1 MLLLSSVLQPVVRC
15 TLAGPKRVSMS
26 SVVVACKMVVGG
38 TRRMITAS
46 SSSVAGS
53 LQVPTGAFSGL
64 YCRRYFASSS
74 SNNASSNIS
83 SNSVSEGDKIKVVA
97 ADKEPATTATTTK
110 PTKLTPEEVEAES
123 EKNLERLMKENFR
136 GDVDPNL
143 VLYKGES
150 EFLVRMLFGTATF
163 NLIYWTQYLVYA
175 AYNTDVL
182 MNGIPVAGELKWGY
196 LGLVGTSVMYFM
208 NIYMSRYTIRR
219 VYYPASGDA
228 NRIGFQMY
236 NMLGFPGRKIET
248 ELGNTKVWRVRSD
261 KDEHMIRIGGFGR
274 NLLLAEKA
282 DYGGSKDMLVDL
294 LNR

>member
-1 MLLLSSVLQPVVRC
+1 
-15 TLAGPKRVSMS
+15 
-26 SVVVACKMVVGG
+26 
-38 TRRMITAS
+38 MITTS
-46 SSSVAGS
+46 SLSFVGAFH
-53 LQVPTGAFSGL
+53 VPIGAFSGL
-64 YCRRYFASSS
+64 YSRRYFASSS
-74 SNNASSNIS
+74 SNS
-83 SNSVSEGDKIKVVA
+83 SNSVSESDKIKVVA
-97 ADKEPATTATTTK
+97 ADKEPATK

-123 EKNLERLMKENFR
+123 EKNLDRLMKENFR

-248 ELGNTKVWRVRSD
+248 ELGNTKVWKVRSD

-282 DYGGSKDMLVDL
+282 DYGASKDMLVDL